1 MYNKPRLMPMHK
13 LQKKHKQSAVSNVK
27 SDENTKSSSP
37 YYQNHATFV
46 HETYIQMASWLV
58 GWLELNGTFN
68 TI

>member
-1 MYNKPRLMPMHK
+1 MPMHK

-37 YYQNHATFV
+37 YFIKITQHLCMK
-46 HETYIQMASWLV
+46 HTYRWQVGWLV